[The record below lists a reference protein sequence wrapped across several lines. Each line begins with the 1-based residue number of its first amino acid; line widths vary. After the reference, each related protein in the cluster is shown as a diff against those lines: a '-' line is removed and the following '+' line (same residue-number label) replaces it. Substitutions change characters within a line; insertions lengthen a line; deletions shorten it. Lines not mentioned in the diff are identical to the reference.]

1 MGGGRQETVKHAHGW
16 EIETGEHCTVWM
28 NGVCD
33 ENERGTEA
41 MPISTKMPHSEANT
55 EREIALAIR

>member
-1 MGGGRQETVKHAHGW
+1 MKHAHGW

-41 MPISTKMPHSEANT
+41 MPISTKMLHSEANT